1 MRRATTGVLAF
12 STFFIAGL
20 ASAQT
25 DGREQRFNERDANH
39 DGYLTLSEYGGHPG
53 NFRALDGDGDNRL
66 SRDEFVSRRRGGG
79 GGGGGGPVVA
89 LPDEF
94 AYLDLNADGNL
105 SRAEWY
111 GRDVPFDRVDRNNDG
126 RITSDEFRTQP
137 VADNR
142 QDRFYGLDSNSDGV
156 LSRREWRESA
166 VVFGSVDT
174 NDDGVVSLR
183 EYIAMPETSD
193 NRSVRFDELD
203 RNQDGY
209 LVWNEWRRSGINVAF
224 DVVDR
229 NGDSR
234 ITLREFQNSNADNP
248 TQQFGA
254 LDGNRDGF
262 LSTWEWKGTRSAFNQ
277 RDLNRDGRISRNEFT
292 RYPYVSQ
299 R

>member
-20 ASAQT
+20 ASAQS
-25 DGREQRFNERDANH
+25 DGREQRFEQRDANR

-66 SRDEFVSRRRGGG
+66 SRDEFVSRRRGGSAG
-79 GGGGGGPVVA
+79 SGPTVA

-94 AYLDLNADGNL
+94 AYMDLNADGNL

-111 GRDVPFDRVDRNNDG
+111 GRDVPFDRVDSNDDN
-126 RITSDEFRTQP
+126 RITRDEFRVQP
-137 VADNR
+137 TADNR
-142 QDRFYGLDSNSDGV
+142 QERFYGLDSNSDGV
-156 LSRREWRESA
+156 LNRREWRDEPL
-166 VVFGSVDT
+166 VFASVDT

-183 EYIAMPETSD
+183 EYIAMSTD
-193 NRSVRFDELD
+193 QTDDRAGRFDELD
-203 RNQDGY
+203 RDQNGY
-209 LVWNEWRRSGINVAF
+209 LVWEEWRRSGINVAF
-224 DVVDR
+224 DRVDR
-229 NGDSR
+229 NGDRR
-234 ITLREFQNSNADNP
+234 ITLREFENSNADNP

-262 LSTWEWKGTRSAFNQ
+262 LSSWEWKGTRSAFNQ
-277 RDLNRDGRISRNEFT
+277 RDVNRDGRISRNEFA
-292 RYPYVSQ
+292 RYPNVSL